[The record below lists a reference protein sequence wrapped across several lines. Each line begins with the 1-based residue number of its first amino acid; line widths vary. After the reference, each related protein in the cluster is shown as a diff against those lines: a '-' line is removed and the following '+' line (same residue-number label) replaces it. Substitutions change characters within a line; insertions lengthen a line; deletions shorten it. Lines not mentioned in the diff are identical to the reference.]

1 MYGRY
6 SAARNLN
13 NVNQY
18 LVKEIL
24 DATPEKLLFK
34 VYDFAIAQV
43 QRHNLEK
50 ANKAIQELINALNF
64 ESNETKEISIGL
76 LKLYKFCQDQM
87 RLKEYDLVHR
97 ILSELK
103 ESWVNAF
110 NKLKNRE

>member
-1 MYGRY
+1 MYGRQ
-6 SAARNLN
+6 SAARNFHS
-13 NVNQY
+13 VNQY

-24 DATPEKLLFK
+24 DATPEKLLLK

-50 ANKAIQELINALNF
+50 ANRAIQELINGLNF
-64 ESNETKEISIGL
+64 ESEETREVSMGL
-76 LKLYKFCQDQM
+76 LRLYKFCQDQM
-87 RLKEYDLVHR
+87 RAQDYDIVYK

-103 ESWVNAF
+103 ETWVEAF

>member
-6 SAARNLN
+6 STARHFN

-18 LVKEIL
+18 LVKEVI
-24 DATPEKLLFK
+24 DATPEKLLLR

-64 ESNETKEISIGL
+64 ESEETKEISIGL
-76 LKLYKFCQDQM
+76 LRLYKFCQEQM
-87 RLKEYDLVHR
+87 RAKDYDIVYK

-103 ESWVNAF
+103 ESWVEAF
-110 NKLKNRE
+110 NKIKAKE

>member
-1 MYGRY
+1 MYGRHT
-6 SAARNLN
+6 AARSVNS
-13 NVNQY
+13 VNQY

-24 DATPEKLLFK
+24 DATPDKLLIK

-64 ESNETKEISIGL
+64 ESEDTKEVSMGL
-76 LKLYKFCQDQM
+76 LKLYKFCQEQM
-87 RLKEYDLVHR
+87 RMQQYDIVYK

-103 ESWVNAF
+103 ETWIEAF

>member
-6 SAARNLN
+6 SAARHFN

-18 LVKEIL
+18 LVKEII
-24 DATPEKLLFK
+24 DAKPEKLLLK

-64 ESNETKEISIGL
+64 ETEETKEISLGL
-76 LKLYKFCQDQM
+76 LKLYKFCQEQM
-87 RLKEYDLVHR
+87 RAQEYDIVYK

-103 ESWVNAF
+103 ETWVEAF
-110 NKLKNRE
+110 NKLKNKE